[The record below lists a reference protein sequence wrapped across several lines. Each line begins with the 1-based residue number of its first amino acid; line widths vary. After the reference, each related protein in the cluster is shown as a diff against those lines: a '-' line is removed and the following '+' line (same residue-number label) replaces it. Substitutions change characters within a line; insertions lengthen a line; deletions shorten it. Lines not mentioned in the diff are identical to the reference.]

1 MKKNVGFNEELIE
14 QFDSQEMV
22 MLTGGFLPP
31 TPVGSVL
38 IAIIKNILTTGN
50 GICPETDHQ
59 NCGCN
64 S

>member
-14 QFDSQEMV
+14 QFNSQEMV
-22 MLTGGFLPP
+22 MLTGGRLYP
-31 TPVGSVL
+31 TVPIGLIVFIQNL
-38 IAIIKNILTTGN
+38 IATGN
-50 GICPETDHQ
+50 GYCPETDHQ